1 MEMKAQGLAPRE
13 MRMRVDAL
21 YQDAVDDATPT
32 PYPPA

>member
-1 MEMKAQGLAPRE
+1 MKAAGLVPRD

-21 YQDAVDDATPT
+21 YQDLVADATPT